1 MKDFYVVITFS
12 HQTYPISAR
21 NLNKVTKQIDVDLY
35 NDKGGK
41 VDVYGMKVNIDI
53 TIERMKPKDP
63 EAVSF
68 AREKN

>member
-1 MKDFYVVITFS
+1 M
-12 HQTYPISAR
+12 
-21 NLNKVTKQIDVDLY
+21 DLY